1 MWRGALG
8 PGLPG
13 AHAICGGGRGPAL
26 PGPGGTHILTLC
38 RPMMKEI
45 FLLQGLMK
53 LDQLVSSVMYSPLRA
68 RNRRGE

>member
-1 MWRGALG
+1 MAQGAG
-8 PGLPG
+8 S
-13 AHAICGGGRGPAL
+13 
-26 PGPGGTHILTLC
+26 THTLTLC

-53 LDQLVSSVMYSPLRA
+53 LDQLVSNVMYSPFRV

>member
-1 MWRGALG
+1 MPSVVGEQ
-8 PGLPG
+8 
-13 AHAICGGGRGPAL
+13 GPAL
-26 PGPGGTHILTLC
+26 PGPGGTYILTLC